1 VAVEFLKD
9 ICYKILAIFIFMEG
23 IILQYTYLQFTKDV
37 MDDAYHADIPELK
50 AVIFQRI
57 KQLVPFDCGRWLTR
71 TSVEESYLLSGM
83 YIYNLPADRDTYIL
97 PRFHHQDFLYKA
109 IVADMGK
116 AVNIESLMSDDE
128 WFKSDL
134 YVNTFKDYGLSRA
147 CSIIVPCRYTG
158 VYNGFGFYRKDKAH
172 KFTEEYREL
181 LESAAHFSS
190 RVLRSSYFHHLQK
203 SQESSSKNCAIFDHL
218 GRMVDSTP
226 LFKSCVASL
235 INKDFIELPSDWFS
249 PDVLGKRF
257 TLGKAQFSVQYLKDL
272 YLVSLESNTVFD
284 ELTPTQKLVAE
295 LIGQSLSNKEIA
307 KEMGISK
314 YTVEEHA
321 KNISKVYGGFGQGIS
336 GRLKMAAFLSGKFD

>member
-1 VAVEFLKD
+1 
-9 ICYKILAIFIFMEG
+9 
-23 IILQYTYLQFTKDV
+23 
-37 MDDAYHADIPELK
+37 
-50 AVIFQRI
+50 
-57 KQLVPFDCGRWLTR
+57 
-71 TSVEESYLLSGM
+71 
-83 YIYNLPADRDTYIL
+83 
-97 PRFHHQDFLYKA
+97 
-109 IVADMGK
+109 MGK

-257 TLGKAQFSVQYLKDL
+257 TLG
-272 YLVSLESNTVFD
+272 TVFD